1 MDYDP
6 AHKTSSV
13 TSTSSSSS
21 TWDPLPSLY
30 TGRADSVS
38 SAFELDDLQ
47 EPEPFEINSLLLPP
61 PPPPMIE
68 TKTEAMEGE
77 QFSEFLNS
85 FFKEDTT
92 TNIVK
97 EEVIDHEVPSS
108 NLCHGNNNSRKR
120 SRQEEE
126 EQKNRELLSDDQ
138 KRANH
143 IASEQKRR
151 NTIRGGFKELTEII
165 PTLKNINN
173 SKSTIL
179 FKSVD
184 YIKQLDKRNKSL
196 RDRLAHLQARAQQR
210 QQKKQEKQ
218 FNQNLPP
225 NAVAA
230 LLVHKNQQ
238 KQLELLQ
245 QQLRVQ
251 QALLT
256 KHNIPLYSTGYHSSI
271 SIPAMDDTPVTS
283 TTTSPTLPHAS
294 LPSVNIQHYHQHQQ
308 HQHLNHSHKNTY
320 SPSTS
325 TAIPTSNTPAALVMP
340 ADEYACAP
348 SFNIPADEHD
358 QQKNS
363 FRERLLMS
371 GKLNHLRKDSNSFML

>member
-1 MDYDP
+1 MP
-6 AHKTSSV
+6 TV
-13 TSTSSSSS
+13 T
-21 TWDPLPSLY
+21 
-30 TGRADSVS
+30 
-38 SAFELDDLQ
+38 
-47 EPEPFEINSLLLPP
+47 
-61 PPPPMIE
+61 
-68 TKTEAMEGE
+68 
-77 QFSEFLNS
+77 
-85 FFKEDTT
+85 
-92 TNIVK
+92 
-97 EEVIDHEVPSS
+97 
-108 NLCHGNNNSRKR
+108 LCHGNGSNLKR
-120 SRQEEE
+120 THQQVTATEEE
-126 EQKNRELLSDDQ
+126 EEDQKNKELLSDDQ

-196 RDRLAHLQARAQQR
+196 KDRLALLQARVQQK

-218 FNQNLPP
+218 QLHP

-230 LLVHKNQQ
+230 LLAHKNQQ

-256 KHNIPLYSTGYHSSI
+256 KHNIPLYNNGGYHSI

-283 TTTSPTLPHAS
+283 ATTSPILTHSS
-294 LPSVNIQHYHQHQQ
+294 LSTVNNHQIHQQ
-308 HQHLNHSHKNTY
+308 HLQHHHHKTTF
-320 SPSTS
+320 SPG
-325 TAIPTSNTPAALVMP
+325 AALVIP
-340 ADEYACAP
+340 ADEYSNCA

-358 QQKNS
+358 QPKNS
-363 FRERLLMS
+363 FRERLLSS
-371 GKLNHLRKDSNSFML
+371 GKLNHLKRDAFIL

>member
-6 AHKTSSV
+6 SHKTSSV

-21 TWDPLPSLY
+21 TWEPLPPLY

-47 EPEPFEINSLLLPP
+47 EPEPFEVNLLLPP
-61 PPPPMIE
+61 PPP
-68 TKTEAMEGE
+68 TFEAKNEVMEGE

-85 FFKEDTT
+85 FFKED
-92 TNIVK
+92 IVK

-108 NLCHGNNNSRKR
+108 NLCHGNSRKR

-218 FNQNLPP
+218 FNANLPP

-308 HQHLNHSHKNTY
+308 QHLNHSHKNTF
-320 SPSTS
+320 SSSTS
-325 TAIPTSNTPAALVMP
+325 TATISSTTPAALVMP

-371 GKLNHLRKDSNSFML
+371 GKLNHLRKDSTSFML